1 MKRMQMSLLS
11 LMILALLVAPVIV
24 HAAEAGIRF
33 NVAVNTP
40 TVHVRVGNTPAGQ
53 YRIYQ
58 RGLLPVRKLIL
69 YRIGTRDR
77 KIAQRLARYTGVPA
91 RELVQLRHRGY
102 TWFEIGRWLGL
113 PRRVVRAAGHP
124 RSWNRFLL
132 GERRLARRGACL
144 VGPVRPDEYC
154 CRD

>member
-11 LMILALLVAPVIV
+11 LMAMALLVAPVIV

-33 NVAVNTP
+33 NVTVNKP
-40 TVHVRVGNTPAGQ
+40 NVHVRVGNTPTGR

-58 RGLLPVRKLIL
+58 RGRLPVRKLTL
-69 YRIGTRDR
+69 YRISIRDR

-102 TWFEIGRWLGL
+102 TWLEIGCWLGL
-113 PRRVVRAAGHP
+113 PRRVVLAAGHP
-124 RSWNRFLL
+124 QSWNRFLL
-132 GERRLARRGACL
+132 GERRLALRGACL
-144 VGPVRPDEYC
+144 VGPVCPDDC
-154 CRD
+154 FCHD